1 MRSITIRPRFS
12 ETDALGHINNTAVA
26 VWFEAGRVEYIDDL
40 LANIH
45 GGAPSWVMATQ
56 TLDYVAEN
64 FFGSD
69 VRVDVAITRVGN
81 SSFSVACRMYQ
92 NDKLTVKA
100 SSVLVYIDGQSRKS
114 SPLPDDMRALLE
126 SELEPGWLED

>member
-1 MRSITIRPRFS
+1 MRSINIRPRFS

-40 LANIH
+40 LAEMH

-64 FFGSD
+64 FFGVD
-69 VRVDVAITRVGN
+69 VRVDVAITKVGR
-81 SSFSVACRMYQ
+81 SSFTVVCRMYQ
-92 NDKLTVKA
+92 NDNLTVKA
-100 SSVLVYIDGQSRKS
+100 SSVLVFVDKKTRKS

-126 SELEPGWLED
+126 SELDPDWL